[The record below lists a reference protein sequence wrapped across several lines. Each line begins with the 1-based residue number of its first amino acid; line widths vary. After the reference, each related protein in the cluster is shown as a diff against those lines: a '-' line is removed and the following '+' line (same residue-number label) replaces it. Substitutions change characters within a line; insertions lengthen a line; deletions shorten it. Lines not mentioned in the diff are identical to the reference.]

1 MPTAIVYRLLQVI
14 VICALSMT
22 SARYNL
28 WAYKETPEGGG
39 NIWVES
45 TPAYQAAID
54 NQTDYSTLPY
64 CRRACVA

>member
-1 MPTAIVYRLLQVI
+1 
-14 VICALSMT
+14 MT

-64 CRRACVA
+64 CRRACVAGA